1 MTYPVLPRTKFLIP
15 RSGPE
20 VMPRPE
26 LLARLERA
34 IDRRLVLIST
44 PPGYGKTTLL
54 AQLAGATDLPLAW
67 CQLDAGDSDP
77 VVFLSA
83 FIESLRYSRRAPA
96 GEDCSTLGRAAL
108 ALLSNMEADLSITPK
123 RVLTV
128 LINELLERVD
138 RSWLVVLEDYHTITN
153 PAVHELVAALLENTP
168 PGLTIILST
177 RADPPLPLARLR
189 ARGLLAEFR
198 AQDLRFSE
206 DEVRAWVNARLPG
219 ASPEDVKVLGDKTEG
234 WAAGLQLVLTA
245 LAGHNP
251 EDRSRIIESIK
262 GSHRY
267 LFDYLISEAFQRQTP
282 ATRRFLLTTSVLSQM
297 DAEACAALPGIEHPQ
312 AMLAELEQKNLFV
325 SSLDEEHHWYRY
337 HQLFREFL
345 LDALRR
351 GHPDDFIRTQ
361 RAAGRYYESRE
372 QYEMAAQ
379 HYLAGEAPEEA
390 ARVLRRFAPDYIDHG
405 RVVMLQRYLT
415 RLPEPILARHPQ
427 LLLYH
432 GDVLRRLG
440 YAGEAGR
447 RYEQARAAVEAEGDA
462 VWLSR
467 TLVRLGELARSQ
479 GHYRQAQALV
489 TDALLQAPEDAHE
502 DRARALIAL
511 AKSTGFLTGMD
522 QGRALAEQALAE
534 ARLAGGAISLI
545 TMANILGSLGQIA
558 WWHGDP
564 QSTVRYAT
572 EALQIL
578 PDELSPIA
586 ARAHTSLA
594 IPYLYWGHL
603 DTALRHAERGLEI
616 AQQLEMQELLPNAYT
631 VLGNVLTRMG
641 ETARAEAALRQS
653 LEIAQ
658 QLGLAAYD
666 QVMAAGYLAYNLYGQ
681 GRIDEAQQLAE
692 GSLWAFAGN
701 PDTYEVYVCRSVLA
715 DVSLEKGRDEEA
727 EQLFIDLLE
736 VGERRQFRLPL
747 AMVYFG
753 LAYIA
758 LNQRRQEEGID
769 YARRSL
775 ELVEP
780 TNALQLYLDQG
791 DRAVTV
797 CRALKEA
804 GVSSAFVDAV
814 LARLQKDT
822 PVHPRIA
829 MKNKAIAIRS
839 LGSFRVFVDGQ
850 EVPQERWV
858 SAKARDLLA
867 YFVTFR
873 HDRIPMERV
882 LEALWPQTAALG
894 ARAFHTALYRVRQAL
909 RRNSETTKFILV
921 QSGEYWLDAARFQVD
936 VDDFDAALAQARHL
950 HASRPEEAA
959 RWYETALTQYDGDYL
974 ANLYY
979 DWIFPEQRRLR
990 EAYLQALRN
999 LAGLRMN
1006 DARHEEALILLHRA
1020 LELDPLQEQGHLD
1033 AMRCYAALGNRAGV
1047 MRQYRQL
1054 EAVLQQELGIGP
1066 DPAIKALYEE
1076 LVMSE

>member
-1 MTYPVLPRTKFLIP
+1 MLHPILPLTKFLIP
-15 RSGPE
+15 RSGAE
-20 VMPRPE
+20 VAPRPE
-26 LLARLERA
+26 LLARLERSL
-34 IDRRLVLIST
+34 DRRLILIAT

-54 AQLAGATDLPLAW
+54 TQLAEATDLPLAW
-67 CQLDAGDSDP
+67 CQLDGGDSDP
-77 VVFLSA
+77 IVFLSA
-83 FIESLRYSRRAPA
+83 LIESLRRAGGA
-96 GEDCSTLGRAAL
+96 GGIGRAAR
-108 ALLSNMEADLSITPK
+108 ALLENMEADLSITPG

-128 LINELLERVD
+128 LINELVERID
-138 RSWLVVLEDYHTITN
+138 RPWLVVLEDYHEIAN
-153 PAVHELVAALLENTP
+153 PAVHDLTIRLLDQAP
-168 PGLTIILST
+168 PGLTLIIST
-177 RADPPLPLARLR
+177 RVDPPLPLARMR
-189 ARGLLAEFR
+189 ARGRLAEFR
-198 AQDLRFSE
+198 AEDLRFSAE
-206 DEVRAWVNARLPG
+206 EVRTWVHARLPE
-219 ASPEDVKVLGDKTEG
+219 ASPEDVKALEDKTEG

-245 LAGHNP
+245 LAGRNP
-251 EDRSRIIESIK
+251 EGRLRLIEGIQ

-267 LFDYLISEAFQRQTP
+267 LFDYLVSEAFQQQP
-282 ATRRFLLTTSVLSQM
+282 AATQRFLLVTSVLNQM
-297 DAEACAALPGIEHPQ
+297 DAEACAALPSVENSQ
-312 AMLAELEQKNLFV
+312 AMLAELERQNLFI
-325 SSLDEEHHWYRY
+325 SSLDEENQWYRY
-337 HQLFREFL
+337 HQLFRGFL
-345 LDALRR
+345 QDALRR
-351 GHPDDFIRTQ
+351 DDPGLFIAAQ
-361 RAAGRYYESRE
+361 RAAGRYYKSQSQFE
-372 QYEMAAQ
+372 AAAH
-379 HYLAGEAPEEA
+379 HYLLGDAAEDA
-390 ARVLRRFAPDYIDHG
+390 ARMLMRFAPDYIEHG

-415 RLPEPILARHPQ
+415 HLPEPVLTQNPQ

-440 YAGEAGR
+440 YAAEAMR
-447 RYEQARAAVEAEGDA
+447 RYEQARDIFGASGDQ

-489 TDALLQAPEDAHE
+489 TEALQHAPRDSHE

-534 ARLAGGAISLI
+534 ARLAGNAISLI
-545 TMANILGSLGQIA
+545 TLANILGSLGQIC

-747 AMVYFG
+747 AMVHFG

-758 LNQRRQEEGID
+758 FKQERRETGID

-775 ELVEP
+775 ELVES

-791 DRAVTV
+791 GRAVTV
-797 CRALKEA
+797 CRALKQA
-804 GVSSAFVDAV
+804 GVSSPFADEV
-814 LARLQKDT
+814 LARLQKNS
-822 PVHPRIA
+822 PAQPRSA
-829 MKNKAIAIRS
+829 GNKAVSIHS
-839 LGSFRVFVDGQ
+839 LGAFRVFVNGQ
-850 EVPQERWV
+850 EVPQDRWG

-882 LEALWPQTAALG
+882 LEAIWPQIATLG
-894 ARAFHTALYRVRQAL
+894 ARAFHTALYRVRHAL
-909 RRNSETTKFILV
+909 RTKSESTKFILV

-936 VDDFDAALAQARHL
+936 VDKFDAALAQARHL
-950 HASRPEEAA
+950 ASVRPAEAE
-959 RWYETALTQYDGDYL
+959 RWCETALGLYQGDYL

-979 DWIFPEQRRLR
+979 DWLFPEQRRLT
-990 EAYLQALRN
+990 EAYLQTLRH
-999 LAGLRMN
+999 LAGLRMAAN
-1006 DARHEEALILLHRA
+1006 RQEDALGLLHQA
-1020 LELDPLQEQGHLD
+1020 LALDPLQEQLHLD

-1047 MRQYRQL
+1047 ARQYRQL
-1054 EAVLQQELGIGP
+1054 EDVLRQELGVGP
-1066 DPAIKALYEE
+1066 QLAVREAYER
-1076 LVMSE
+1076 LMVAG

>member
-1 MTYPVLPRTKFLIP
+1 MIYSVLPRTKFLIP
-15 RSGPE
+15 RSGAD
-20 VMPRPE
+20 VVSRPE

-34 IDRRLVLIST
+34 LHRRLALIST

-54 AQLAGATDLPLAW
+54 AQLAEATDQPLAW

-83 FIESLRYSRRAPA
+83 FIESLRHTRNAPDSEA
-96 GEDCSTLGRAAL
+96 CARMGRAAL
-108 ALLSNMEADLSITPK
+108 ALLSNMEADLSITPR

-128 LINELLERVD
+128 LINELLEQVE
-138 RSWLVVLEDYHTITN
+138 RSWLVVLEDYHEIAN
-153 PAVHELVAALLENTP
+153 PAVHELLILLLENAP
-168 PGLTIILST
+168 PGLTLIIST

-198 AQDLRFSE
+198 AEDLRFSE
-206 DEVRAWVNARLPG
+206 EEVRAWVRTRLPE
-219 ASPEDVKVLGDKTEG
+219 ATPEDIRALEDKTEG
-234 WAAGLQLVLTA
+234 WAAGLQLVLAA
-245 LAGHNP
+245 LAGRNP
-251 EDRSRIIESIK
+251 ESRSRLIEGIQ

-267 LFDYLISEAFQRQTP
+267 LFDYLISEAFQRQPP
-282 ATRRFLLTTSVLSQM
+282 ATQRFLLVTSVLNQM
-297 DAEACAALPGIEHPQ
+297 DAAACAALPGIEHPQ
-312 AMLAELEQKNLFV
+312 AMLAELERKNLFV
-325 SSLDEEHHWYRY
+325 SSLDEAHRWYRY

-351 GHPDDFIRTQ
+351 DHPDLFQQAQ
-361 RAAGRYYESRE
+361 RAAGRYYES
-372 QYEMAAQ
+372 QGQFEMAAQ
-379 HYLAGEAPEEA
+379 HYLAGEAADDA
-390 ARVLRRFAPDYIDHG
+390 AQMLLRFAPDYIEHG
-405 RVVMLQRYLT
+405 RVVMLQRHLA
-415 RLPEPILARHPQ
+415 RLPEPVLARHPQ

-432 GDVLRRLG
+432 GDALRRLG
-440 YAGEAGR
+440 YAGEADR
-447 RYEQARAAVEAEGDA
+447 RYQQARAAFEAAGDA

-467 TLVRLGELARSQ
+467 ALVRLGELARSQ
-479 GHYRQAQALV
+479 GHYRQAQTLV
-489 TDALLQAPEDAHE
+489 TQALIHAPKDAHE

-545 TMANILGSLGQIA
+545 TLANILGSLGQIA

-603 DTALRHAERGLEI
+603 DTALKHAERGLEI

-631 VLGNVLTRMG
+631 ILGNVLTRMG

-666 QVMAAGYLAYNLYGQ
+666 QVMAAGYLAYNLYSQ
-681 GRIDEAQQLAE
+681 GRVDEAQQLAE

-715 DVSLEKGRDEEA
+715 DISLEKGRDEEA

-736 VGERRQFRLPL
+736 VGERRRFRLPL

-758 LNQRRQEEGID
+758 LKRGDREKGVD

-775 ELVEP
+775 ALVEP
-780 TNALQLYLDQG
+780 TNAVQLYLDQG
-791 DRAVTV
+791 ERAVVV
-797 CRALKEA
+797 CRALKKA
-804 GVSSAFVDAV
+804 GGSSPFVDEV
-814 LARLQKDT
+814 LARLRKNASAR
-822 PVHPRIA
+822 PRVIE
-829 MKNKAIAIRS
+829 NKAVVVRT
-839 LGSFRVFVDGQ
+839 LGAFRVFVNGQ
-850 EVPQERWV
+850 EVSQERWV
-858 SAKARDLLA
+858 SARARDMLA
-867 YFVTFR
+867 YFITFR

-882 LEALWPQTAALG
+882 QEALWPQTASLG
-894 ARAFHTALYRVRQAL
+894 PRAFHTALYRVRQAL
-909 RRNSETTKFILV
+909 RAGSESTKFILV

-936 VDDFDAALAQARHL
+936 VDEFDAALAQARHL
-950 HASRPEEAA
+950 MHQRPEEAE
-959 RWYETALTQYDGDYL
+959 RWFETALALYQGDYL

-979 DWIFPEQRRLR
+979 DWLFPEQRRLR
-990 EAYLQALRN
+990 EAHLQALRH

-1006 DARHEEALILLHRA
+1006 TRRYEDALSLLNQALA
-1020 LELDPLQEQGHLD
+1020 LDPLQEQVHLD
-1033 AMRCYAALGNRAGV
+1033 AMRCYAALGNRAAV
-1047 MRQYRQL
+1047 ARQYRQL
-1054 EAVLQQELGIGP
+1054 EEALRRELGVGP
-1066 DPAIKALYEE
+1066 DPVIRAAYENMMA
-1076 LVMSE
+1076 VT